1 MMKNTVVTHL
11 VRGTC

>member
-1 MMKNTVVTHL
+1 MKNTVVTHL